1 MSAQQAVD
9 LAGQMAVGP
18 DFGAVA
24 AADDLA
30 RVIGALLTIALI
42 TAVALLIVCAITW
55 AIAASS
61 GSWHTV
67 ARARAGVLVAIGGAA
82 LTGGALAWTNWL
94 LDLGATL

>member
-1 MSAQQAVD
+1 MNAHQGSVMR
-9 LAGQMAVGP
+9 LAVGP
-18 DFGAVA
+18 DFAAVTA
-24 AADDLA
+24 ASDLE

-42 TAVALLIVCAITW
+42 TAIALLIVCAVTW
-55 AIAASS
+55 AIASSS

-94 LDLGATL
+94 LDIGSSI

>member
-1 MSAQQAVD
+1 MATQA
-9 LAGQMAVGP
+9 AARP

-24 AADDLA
+24 AASELE
-30 RVIGALLTIALI
+30 RVIGALLTIALV

-55 AIAASS
+55 AIAVSA

-94 LDLGATL
+94 LDTGTSI